1 MYPPPSASPQQASL
15 FPHDEA
21 RHIRPYRVPIYRVT
35 LVRES
40 RLPHPQPQIRSSREA
55 AVLFRQYLGEVDREH
70 FLVAMLDQKHKVI
83 GINTVSMGSLTASV
97 VHPREVMKPAILS
110 NAAALLCCHN
120 HPSGAPQPSQE
131 DRALT
136 KRLADA
142 GQLLG
147 IHVIDHIILGDGNET
162 YYSFADEGLL
172 P

>member
-1 MYPPPSASPQQASL
+1 MYPPPSASPQQTSL
-15 FPHDEA
+15 FPYDEA
-21 RHIRPYRVPIYRVT
+21 GHIRPYRVPIYRVT

-40 RLPHPQPQIRSSREA
+40 RLPHTQPQIRSARDA
-55 AVLFRQYLGEVDREH
+55 AVLFRQHLGNVDRE
-70 FLVAMLDQKHKVI
+70 FFMVAMLDQKNKVI

-97 VHPREVMKPAILS
+97 VHPRECFKPAILS

-131 DRALT
+131 DRSLT
-136 KRLADA
+136 KRLVDA
-142 GQLLG
+142 GKLLG
-147 IHVIDHIILGDGNET
+147 INVLDHIILGDGSET

>member
-1 MYPPPSASPQQASL
+1 MYPTLGPAAQQESL
-15 FPHDEA
+15 FPRLDG
-21 RHIRPYRVPIYRVT
+21 RPSRPYHLPIYRVT

-40 RLPHPQPQIRSSREA
+40 RLPHAQPQIRSSRDA
-55 AVLFRQYLGEVDREH
+55 AIIFRQHLGAVDREH
-70 FLVAMLDQKHKVI
+70 FMVAMLDQKNKVI
-83 GINTVSMGSLTASV
+83 GINTVSIGSLTASV

-110 NAAALLCCHN
+110 NAASLLCCHN

-136 KRLADA
+136 RRLVDA

-147 IHVIDHIILGDGNET
+147 INVLDHIILGDGSEA

>member
-21 RHIRPYRVPIYRVT
+21 GHLRSYRVPMYRVT

-40 RLPHPQPQIRSSREA
+40 RLPHTQAQIRSSRAA
-55 AVLFRQYLGEVDREH
+55 AVLFRQHLGAVDREH
-70 FLVAMLDQKHKVI
+70 FMVAMLDQKHKVI

-136 KRLADA
+136 KRLVDA

-147 IHVIDHIILGDGNET
+147 INVLDHIILGDGSET

>member
-1 MYPPPSASPQQASL
+1 
-15 FPHDEA
+15 
-21 RHIRPYRVPIYRVT
+21 VPIYRVT

-40 RLPHPQPQIRSSREA
+40 RLPHAKPQLRSSRDA
-55 AVLFRQYLGEVDREH
+55 ALLFRQYLGEVDREH
-70 FLVAMLDQKHKVI
+70 FMVAMLDQKHKVI

-136 KRLADA
+136 KRLVEA

-147 IHVIDHIILGDGNET
+147 ITVLDHLILGDGSET

>member
-1 MYPPPSASPQQASL
+1 MYATPSPAAQQEIL
-15 FPHDEA
+15 FPRPDGRPA
-21 RHIRPYRVPIYRVT
+21 KPYRVPVYRVT

-40 RLPHPQPQIRSSREA
+40 RLPHTQPQLRSSRDA

-70 FLVAMLDQKHKVI
+70 FLVVMLDQKHKVI

-120 HPSGAPQPSQE
+120 HPSGTPHPSQE

-136 KRLADA
+136 KRLVDA
-142 GQLLG
+142 GRLLG
-147 IHVIDHIILGDGNET
+147 INVLDHIILVRREST
-162 YYSFADEGLL
+162 K
-172 P
+172 

>member
-1 MYPPPSASPQQASL
+1 MYPTPSPAPQQASL
-15 FPHDEA
+15 FPSPA
-21 RHIRPYRVPIYRVT
+21 AQAARPYRVPIYRVM
-35 LVRES
+35 LVREAS
-40 RLPHPQPQIRSSREA
+40 TALEQPQIRSSRDA
-55 AVLFRQYLGEVDREH
+55 AVVFREYLGNVDREH
-70 FLVAMLDQKHKVI
+70 FLVAMLDQKNKVI

-136 KRLADA
+136 KRLVDA

-147 IHVIDHIILGDGNET
+147 ITVLDHLILGDGSES

>member
-1 MYPPPSASPQQASL
+1 
-15 FPHDEA
+15 
-21 RHIRPYRVPIYRVT
+21 VT

-40 RLPHPQPQIRSSREA
+40 RLPHTQPQIRSARDA
-55 AVLFRQYLGEVDREH
+55 AVLFRQHLGNVDRE
-70 FLVAMLDQKHKVI
+70 FFMVAMLDQKNKVI

-97 VHPREVMKPAILS
+97 VHPRECFKPAILS

-131 DRALT
+131 DRSLT
-136 KRLADA
+136 KRLVDA
-142 GQLLG
+142 GKLLG
-147 IHVIDHIILGDGNET
+147 INVLDHIILGDGSET

>member
-1 MYPPPSASPQQASL
+1 MYPTPSPAPQQASL
-15 FPHDEA
+15 FPHVEA
-21 RHIRPYRVPIYRVT
+21 RPVRPYSVHVYRVT

-40 RLPHPQPQIRSSREA
+40 RLQHPQPQIRSSRDA
-55 AVLFRQYLGEVDREH
+55 AVLFRQYLGNVDREH
-70 FLVAMLDQKHKVI
+70 FIVAMVDQKHKVI

-136 KRLADA
+136 KRLVDA
-142 GQLLG
+142 GKLLG
-147 IHVIDHIILGDGNET
+147 IALLDHVIIGDGTES
-162 YYSFADEGLL
+162 YFSFADEGLL
-172 P
+172 